1 MSFPFF
7 LAVKIKIKIILEM
20 FLIHV
25 NEKIQEFQFKWF
37 YNTALLFNF
46 QFNIHVYM
54 HKNNEISLN

>member
-1 MSFPFF
+1 
-7 LAVKIKIKIILEM
+7 M
-20 FLIHV
+20 FLIPVHV